1 MQVQILPGPCRVLR
15 SRAVDRGSLPS
26 HNGPPRRTSRTGE
39 RGHVSRDDKLRALE
53 ELQKVDLKI
62 RDLAQQAE
70 RHPARLKQIEGGRDD
85 AKAALD
91 AQRGRLADNERARR
105 QNEQLLQLEKEK
117 VRKWE
122 SRLNELKT
130 PREYAALARELDIA
144 KKTNQTADE
153 EIKRLALEYGEL
165 KKQVEAAEQALA
177 EKEAVVARE
186 GAEIKTVLEGLQ
198 GRMTS
203 LEAERK
209 RLLELCD
216 RSLVNKYERIRKQ
229 RGGLAVVAV
238 VGGTCKGC
246 QRNIPPQMANN
257 LITGNE
263 ILTCPNCHRFIYAA
277 EEPQAAANV

>member
-1 MQVQILPGPCRVLR
+1 M
-15 SRAVDRGSLPS
+15 SR
-26 HNGPPRRTSRTGE
+26 E
-39 RGHVSRDDKLRALE
+39 KLKALE

-62 RDLAQQAE
+62 RDLSAE
-70 RHPARLKQIEGGRDD
+70 AEQHPTRLKQIESERNQ

-91 AQRGRLADNERARR
+91 ATRGKLADNERGRR

-144 KKTNQTADE
+144 RKTNQTAEE
-153 EIKRLALEYGEL
+153 EIRRLAGEYDEL
-165 KKQVEAAEQALA
+165 RKAVAAAEQVLS

-186 GAEIKTVLEGLQ
+186 GREIQDVLDGVQ
-198 GRMTS
+198 GRMNE

-209 RLLELCD
+209 RLVELCD
-216 RSLVNKYERIRKQ
+216 KSLVNKYERIRKQ
-229 RGGLAVVAV
+229 RGGIAVAAVVA
-238 VGGTCKGC
+238 GTCKGC

-257 LITGNE
+257 LLTGSD
-263 ILTCPNCHRFIYAA
+263 ILICPNCHRFIYAA
-277 EEPQAAANV
+277 DEQPAEATAV

>member
-1 MQVQILPGPCRVLR
+1 M
-15 SRAVDRGSLPS
+15 SR
-26 HNGPPRRTSRTGE
+26 E
-39 RGHVSRDDKLRALE
+39 KLKALE
-53 ELQKVDLKI
+53 ELQHVDLKI
-62 RDLAQQAE
+62 RDLSTEAE
-70 RHPARLKQIEGGRDD
+70 KHPARLRQIEAERNQ
-85 AKAALD
+85 ARANLD
-91 AQRGRLADNERARR
+91 AMRGRIADNERARR

-153 EIKRLALEYGEL
+153 EIKRLAIEHGDL
-165 KKQVEAAEQALA
+165 KKQVDAAEQALA

-186 GAEIKTVLEGLQ
+186 GAEIETVLEGLQ
-198 GRMTS
+198 GRMAS

-209 RLLELCD
+209 RLLDLCD
-216 RSLVNKYERIRKQ
+216 RALVSRYERIRKQ

-238 VGGTCKGC
+238 VAGTCKGC

>member
-1 MQVQILPGPCRVLR
+1 L
-15 SRAVDRGSLPS
+15 SR
-26 HNGPPRRTSRTGE
+26 E
-39 RGHVSRDDKLRALE
+39 KLKALE
-53 ELQKVDLKI
+53 ELQQVDLKI
-62 RDLAQQAE
+62 RDLSTEAEKHPVRLSQIEAE
-70 RHPARLKQIEGGRDD
+70 RNQAR
-85 AKAALD
+85 ANLD
-91 AQRGRLADNERARR
+91 AMRGRIADNERARR

-203 LEAERK
+203 LEAERQ

>member
-1 MQVQILPGPCRVLR
+1 M
-15 SRAVDRGSLPS
+15 SR
-26 HNGPPRRTSRTGE
+26 E
-39 RGHVSRDDKLRALE
+39 KLKALE
-53 ELQKVDLKI
+53 ELQQVDLKI
-62 RDLAQQAE
+62 RDLSTEAE
-70 RHPARLKQIEGGRDD
+70 KHPARLRQIEAERNQ
-85 AKAALD
+85 ARANLD
-91 AQRGRLADNERARR
+91 AMRGRIADNERARR

-165 KKQVEAAEQALA
+165 RKQVEAAEQALA

>member
-1 MQVQILPGPCRVLR
+1 M
-15 SRAVDRGSLPS
+15 
-26 HNGPPRRTSRTGE
+26 
-39 RGHVSRDDKLRALE
+39 SRDDKLRALE

-122 SRLNELKT
+122 SRLSELKT
-130 PREYAALARELDIA
+130 TREYAALARELDIA
-144 KKTNQTADE
+144 KKTNEGAE
-153 EIKRLALEYGEL
+153 KLAGEYAEL
-165 KKQVEAAEQALA
+165 KKQVDAAEQVVG
-177 EKEAVVARE
+177 EKEAVVERE
-186 GAEIKTVLEGLQ
+186 GADIKQVLEGIQ
-198 GRMTS
+198 AQVAQ
-203 LEAERK
+203 LETERK
-209 RLLELCD
+209 RLVELCD
-216 RSLVNKYERIRKQ
+216 RSLVSRYERIRKQ
-229 RGGLAVVAV
+229 RGVAVVPV

-257 LITGNE
+257 LRSGGE
-263 ILTCPNCHRFIYAA
+263 ILTCPNCNRFIYPA
-277 EEPQAAANV
+277 ESESAAAGA

>member
-1 MQVQILPGPCRVLR
+1 M
-15 SRAVDRGSLPS
+15 SR
-26 HNGPPRRTSRTGE
+26 E
-39 RGHVSRDDKLRALE
+39 KLKALE
-53 ELQKVDLKI
+53 ELQQVDLKI
-62 RDLAQQAE
+62 RDLSTEAE
-70 RHPARLKQIEGGRDD
+70 KHPARLRQIEAERNQ
-85 AKAALD
+85 ARANLD
-91 AQRGRLADNERARR
+91 AMRGRIADNERARR

-153 EIKRLALEYGEL
+153 EIKRLALEHGEL

-216 RSLVNKYERIRKQ
+216 RSLVNKYERTRKQ